1 MTTFTLRGL
10 DEELVARLKQE
21 AANQGTSM
29 NQLALEALRV
39 RLGLHK
45 EKRFTRTFHDLDGLF
60 GSWTEDEYQSIQG
73 KIDQERTIDQELW
86 S

>member
-10 DEELVARLKQE
+10 DEELVAHLKQE
-21 AANQGTSM
+21 AAKQGTSM
-29 NQLALEALRV
+29 NQLALEALRGS
-39 RLGLHK
+39 LGLNK

-60 GSWTEDEYQSIQG
+60 GSWSEEEYQSIQA
-73 KIDQERTIDQELW
+73 KIDQERSIDQELW